1 MLNARLQGLSSEKG
15 SSSDVSTREFKE
27 LVDLVHRIK
36 EINENFKEESEAE
49 LKQVRT
55 SVHDNLMKGK

>member
-1 MLNARLQGLSSEKG
+1 M
-15 SSSDVSTREFKE
+15 
-27 LVDLVHRIK
+27 HRIK

-55 SVHDNLMKGK
+55 SLHDNLLKGKEDVLQLKTELSDRLN